1 MQLYNNAKDQV
12 LDFLPLNSLP
22 LNWRGSHPNIIP
34 LHKAQIC
41 VRAKFAELYMLWS
54 LTEVKMA
61 LQHLHHSTKIVS
73 VSVSSAWV
81 WSKMAP
87 RSFTPLDI
95 HIHFVFE
102 PHITQHYT
110 HRNHHTWSLVI
121 KYNSTL
127 QKICPQHMLI
137 LNIHTAHR
145 IFIPTSLLR
154 PVVPHFTCS
163 CPSMKVCGVGSKT
176 CFSLTINFYKPI
188 WLLLHKTRNMKM
200 CNMHYNLIISEISEL
215 IYIKMYMSTHS
226 IFRHNSNVTHADCF
240 TTIHKIKGVN
250 LVPRYVCLKINFFG
264 KHVFF
269 RTFF

>member
-1 MQLYNNAKDQV
+1 MLTYLKRRWRSGLHRLVQA
-12 LDFLPLNSLP
+12 LNFHWRSGRASL
-22 LNWRGSHPNIIP
+22 LFATSETLSTHFSSF
-34 LHKAQIC
+34 QIE
-41 VRAKFAELYMLWS
+41 AWGML
-54 LTEVKMA
+54 
-61 LQHLHHSTKIVS
+61 
-73 VSVSSAWV
+73 
-81 WSKMAP
+81 
-87 RSFTPLDI
+87 
-95 HIHFVFE
+95 
-102 PHITQHYT
+102 T
-110 HRNHHTWSLVI
+110 HTDTDPKVQS
-121 KYNSTL
+121 YNSTL

-137 LNIHTAHR
+137 LNIHTTHR
-145 IFIPTSLLR
+145 ILIPTSLLR

-188 WLLLHKTRNMKM
+188 RLLLHKTRNMKM

-250 LVPRYVCLKINFFG
+250 LVPRYVCLKIIFFG

>member
-1 MQLYNNAKDQV
+1 MLPGSFSLAGRTDRQALLQ
-12 LDFLPLNSLP
+12 DFQSLIASMS
-22 LNWRGSHPNIIP
+22 RSSQTDACEE
-34 LHKAQIC
+34 K
-41 VRAKFAELYMLWS
+41 S
-54 LTEVKMA
+54 L
-61 LQHLHHSTKIVS
+61 LQHLHHSTQIVS
-73 VSVSSAWV
+73 VSVSSASV
-81 WSKMAP
+81 WSKMAAC
-87 RSFTPLDI
+87 SFTPLDI

-145 IFIPTSLLR
+145 ILIPTSLLR

-188 WLLLHKTRNMKM
+188 
-200 CNMHYNLIISEISEL
+200 
-215 IYIKMYMSTHS
+215 
-226 IFRHNSNVTHADCF
+226 
-240 TTIHKIKGVN
+240 
-250 LVPRYVCLKINFFG
+250 
-264 KHVFF
+264 
-269 RTFF
+269 